1 MSSFHQY
8 LLPCALLLVNTQHRS
23 CAPFLLALPVVLPN
37 MISQPAFIATLGLSF
52 ISTFAHASPLQPRDR
67 PPRVLD
73 TRAVPDYTS
82 KGCYTEATKGRA
94 LTGNAYF
101 DSLMTVEKCA
111 AACSRFSLF
120 GVEYGRECYCGDSL
134 NEGSVPT
141 SEDSCSFNC
150 PGNPDEKCGAGNR
163 LNVYERL
170 AMAPPTTPTPSTYTS
185 EGCYT
190 EATRGR
196 ALSGKTYYDD
206 AMTTAK
212 CASACTGFDLF
223 GLEYYRE
230 CYCGNKLQ
238 PGSVSAPSNECY
250 HPCTGDKNE
259 ICGGD
264 NRLNLYTFGSGT
276 TVTPPVS
283 TPKDYTFDGC
293 FTEATRGR
301 ALTGSVY
308 YDNAMTVEK
317 CAAVCKAF
325 TLFGLEYGRECYC
338 GNSLQA
344 GSEKTLESQCNFP
357 CPGNDGESCGAGNRL
372 DVYHFGPATTTATTS
387 VSVSTSSS
395 ATTSTISATST
406 ESSTENSATSSEPPT
421 STEVSVTSTETSTTS
436 TATPTSTEVPVTS
449 TESSATSTETSTTS
463 TATPTSTEVSVT
475 STESSAT
482 SSETPTSIEASSTSS
497 EVSST
502 STEVSTTSTESSI
515 TSTESSATS
524 SETPTSTE
532 VSVTSTET
540 LTTSTA
546 TPTST
551 EDSVTSSTSPTSTE
565 ASSTSTSTQV
575 SVTSSETPTS
585 IATSTSSTMTS
596 ISSTTS
602 SSTST
607 SSTMTSLT
615 STTSSSTST
624 STSSVCT
631 PSPTQVVINPSFEQD
646 LDKSGKYTAP
656 WSFTGAGSSSVQTSN
671 KNGAQAYDGDH
682 FALLSGVPQ
691 STTSL
696 SQTINTLVAGKTYTL
711 QYFYDLPG
719 AKNAFACEFTVTIRG
734 QVVDSFTSATLPSG
748 SYTRRSVTYQN
759 LAAGPAVLSFTTSC
773 PRSANPGQSNL
784 ALDAITLVTVPAA
797 CS

>member
-1 MSSFHQY
+1 
-8 LLPCALLLVNTQHRS
+8 
-23 CAPFLLALPVVLPN
+23 
-37 MISQPAFIATLGLSF
+37 MISHPAFIATLGLSF

-67 PPRVLD
+67 SPWVLD

-82 KGCYTEATKGRA
+82 KGCYTEATTGRA

-134 NEGSVPT
+134 NEGSVPA

-170 AMAPPTTPTPSTYTS
+170 ATAPPTPPTPSTYTS

-212 CASACTGFDLF
+212 CATACTGFDLF

-238 PGSVSAPSNECY
+238 PGSVSTPSNECY

-293 FTEATRGR
+293 FTEATSGR

-317 CAAVCKAF
+317 CAAICKAF

-357 CPGNDGESCGAGNRL
+357 CPGNDAESCGAGNRL

-395 ATTSTISATST
+395 ASTSTLSATST
-406 ESSTENSATSSEPPT
+406 ES
-421 STEVSVTSTETSTTS
+421 
-436 TATPTSTEVPVTS
+436 
-449 TESSATSTETSTTS
+449 
-463 TATPTSTEVSVT
+463 
-475 STESSAT
+475 
-482 SSETPTSIEASSTSS
+482 
-497 EVSST
+497 
-502 STEVSTTSTESSI
+502 
-515 TSTESSATS
+515 STESSATS

-532 VSVTSTET
+532 VSATSTESSTTSSETTTSTDVSITSTET

-551 EDSVTSSTSPTSTE
+551 EVSVTSIENSATSSETPTSTEASSTSSEISSTSTEISITSTESSATSTESSATSSEITTSTEVSVTSTETLTASTSTPTSTGDSVTSSAISTSTE

-585 IATSTSSTMTS
+585 IQTSTSSTMSS

-602 SSTST
+602 SSTS
-607 SSTMTSLT
+607 STMTSIS

-646 LDKSGKYTAP
+646 LDKSGKYAAP
-656 WSFTGAGSSSVQTSN
+656 WTFTGSGSSSVQTSS
-671 KNGAQAYDGDH
+671 KNGAQSYDGDH

-719 AKNAFACEFTVTIRG
+719 ARIPFACEFTVAIRG
-734 QVVDSFTSATLPSG
+734 QTVDSFTSATLPSG

-759 LAAGPAVLSFTTSC
+759 LAAGPAVLSFTTIC
-773 PRSANPGQSNL
+773 PRSANPNQSNL
-784 ALDAITLVTVPAA
+784 ALDAITLVTVPAT
-797 CS
+797 C

>member
-1 MSSFHQY
+1 
-8 LLPCALLLVNTQHRS
+8 
-23 CAPFLLALPVVLPN
+23 
-37 MISQPAFIATLGLSF
+37 
-52 ISTFAHASPLQPRDR
+52 
-67 PPRVLD
+67 
-73 TRAVPDYTS
+73 
-82 KGCYTEATKGRA
+82 
-94 LTGNAYF
+94 
-101 DSLMTVEKCA
+101 MTVEKCA
-111 AACSRFSLF
+111 AVCSRFPLF

-134 NEGSVPT
+134 NEGSVPA

-170 AMAPPTTPTPSTYTS
+170 ATAPPTTPTPSTYTS

-212 CASACTGFDLF
+212 CASACAGFDLF

-238 PGSVSAPSNECY
+238 LGSVSAPSSECY

-264 NRLNLYTFGSGT
+264 NRLNLYTFGTGT

-293 FTEATRGR
+293 FTEATSGR

-344 GSEKTLESQCNFP
+344 GSEKTQESQCNFP
-357 CPGNDGESCGAGNRL
+357 CPGNDAESCGAGNRL

-395 ATTSTISATST
+395 ATTSTLSATST
-406 ESSTENSATSSEPPT
+406 ESSTESFA
-421 STEVSVTSTETSTTS
+421 
-436 TATPTSTEVPVTS
+436 TS
-449 TESSATSTETSTTS
+449 TESSATSTEISVTS
-463 TATPTSTEVSVT
+463 TATPTSTEIPGTGIESSATSSEIPTSVEASSTSSEISSTSTEVSITSTESSVT

-482 SSETPTSIEASSTSS
+482 SSETPTS
-497 EVSST
+497 
-502 STEVSTTSTESSI
+502 TESSI
-515 TSTESSATS
+515 TNTAAS
-524 SETPTSTE
+524 
-532 VSVTSTET
+532 
-540 LTTSTA
+540 TTSTA

-551 EDSVTSSTSPTSTE
+551 GDSHPNFYQQYHDFVI
-565 ASSTSTSTQV
+565 QYYQLLDIDIDIDII
-575 SVTSSETPTS
+575 TPWT
-585 IATSTSSTMTS
+585 
-596 ISSTTS
+596 
-602 SSTST
+602 
-607 SSTMTSLT
+607 
-615 STTSSSTST
+615 
-624 STSSVCT
+624 
-631 PSPTQVVINPSFEQD
+631 
-646 LDKSGKYTAP
+646 
-656 WSFTGAGSSSVQTSN
+656 FTGPGSSSVQTSN
-671 KNGAQAYDGDH
+671 KNGAQSYDGDH
-682 FALLSGVPQ
+682 FALLSGVAQ

-696 SQTINTLVAGKTYTL
+696 SQTINTLVAGKNYTL

-719 AKNAFACEFTVTIRG
+719 AKNPFACGFTVTIGG
-734 QVVDSFTSATLPSG
+734 QVVDSFTSAILPSG

-759 LAAGPAVLSFTTSC
+759 LATGPADLSFTTSC
-773 PRSANPGQSNL
+773 GRFANPNQSNL